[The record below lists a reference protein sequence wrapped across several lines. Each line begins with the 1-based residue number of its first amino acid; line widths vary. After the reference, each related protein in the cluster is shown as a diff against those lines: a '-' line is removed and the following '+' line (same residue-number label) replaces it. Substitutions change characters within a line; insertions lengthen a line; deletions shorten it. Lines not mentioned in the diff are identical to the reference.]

1 MIEKK
6 HLIAVIA
13 IILIVIGVLA
23 VINALLPDYV
33 GEMMIERL
41 SELENETNQIKE
53 QADRITDVVMELA
66 KQKGI
71 EV

>member
-13 IILIVIGVLA
+13 IILIVIGALA